1 MKHQN
6 LEDFALR
13 VKPRTATTILLW
25 AMVGFVVIFFLWAA
39 FAELERTVRAEG
51 RVVPNSQLQIVSNY
65 EGGIVEAILVE
76 PGEEVRVGQEMIR
89 LDPTQTGADLGG
101 GQALVSALQIKS
113 ARLEAEVQGRSPVF
127 PVASDATTAEQVRI
141 ERALHASRMAD
152 LASLGS
158 GAQARVLQAER
169 SAAEAAAMLEA
180 RDAAREARAAEA
192 ELLLSLV
199 ERGIEPRLSLMQAES
214 AANIAS
220 REAAAAA
227 ASLSRAQAGIAEA
240 RASAARVRQEWRALA
255 ATELA
260 TTQAELT
267 VRRNALPALAERAD
281 RTLVRSPLAGRI
293 NRVLVTTIGGSVAPG
308 APLVEIVPSDENLL
322 VEARVRPQDIA
333 FVHIGQQAKVDV
345 TAYDPGVY
353 GGLEAKVIAISPDAV
368 TDEQSGESFYI
379 VRVRTA
385 QNALRDGNGQLLPI
399 GPGMVANVSLIGD
412 TRTVLEYLLS
422 PITKLRDSA
431 FRE

>member
-1 MKHQN
+1 MEHRN
-6 LEDFALR
+6 LEDLALR

-25 AMVGFVVIFFLWAA
+25 AMVAFVVVFFLWAG
-39 FAELERTVRAEG
+39 FAELERTVRAQG
-51 RVVPNSQLQIVSNY
+51 RVVPNSQLQIVSNH

-76 PGEEVRVGQEMIR
+76 PGEEVDVGQEMIR
-89 LDPTQTGADLGG
+89 LDPTQTGADLGS

-113 ARLEAEVQGRSPVF
+113 ARLEAEVQGRTPVF
-127 PVASDATTAEQVRI
+127 PAAGDATTAEQVRI

-152 LASLGS
+152 LASLGA
-158 GAQARVLQAER
+158 GAQARVAQAER
-169 SAAEAAAMLEA
+169 SAAEAGAMLEA
-180 RDAAREARAAEA
+180 RNAAREARTAEA
-192 ELLLSLV
+192 ELLQSLV
-199 ERGIEPRLSLMQAES
+199 ERGIEPRLTLMQAES

-227 ASLSRAQAGIAEA
+227 ASLARAQAGIAEA

-255 ATELA
+255 ANELA
-260 TTQAELT
+260 STQAELA
-267 VRRNALPALAERAD
+267 VRRSAMPALTERAN
-281 RTLVRSPLAGRI
+281 RTVVRSPLAGRI

-308 APLVEIVPSDENLL
+308 APLVEIVPGDENLL

-333 FVHIGQQAKVDV
+333 FIHLGQRAKVEV
-345 TAYDPGVY
+345 TAYDPSVY
-353 GGLEAKVIAISPDAV
+353 GGLEAEVVAISPDAV
-368 TDEQSGESFYI
+368 PDEQSGETFYI

-385 QNALRDGNGQLLPI
+385 ENVLRSGANRALPI

-412 TRTVLEYLLS
+412 TRTVLDYLLS

-431 FRE
+431 LRE

>member
-1 MKHQN
+1 MEHRN
-6 LEDFALR
+6 LEDLALR

-25 AMVGFVVIFFLWAA
+25 AMVAFVVVFFLWAG
-39 FAELERTVRAEG
+39 FAELERTVRAQG
-51 RVVPNSQLQIVSNY
+51 RVVPNSQLQIVSNH

-76 PGEEVRVGQEMIR
+76 PGEEVDVGQEMIR
-89 LDPTQTGADLGG
+89 LDPTQTGADLGS

-113 ARLEAEVQGRSPVF
+113 ARLEAEVQGRTPVF
-127 PVASDATTAEQVRI
+127 PAAGDATTAEQVRI

-152 LASLGS
+152 LASLGA
-158 GAQARVLQAER
+158 GAQARVAQAER
-169 SAAEAAAMLEA
+169 SAAEAGAMLEA
-180 RDAAREARAAEA
+180 RNAAREARTAEA
-192 ELLLSLV
+192 ELLQSLV
-199 ERGIEPRLSLMQAES
+199 ERGIEPRLTLMQAES

-227 ASLSRAQAGIAEA
+227 ASLARAQAGITEA

-255 ATELA
+255 ANELA
-260 TTQAELT
+260 STQAELA
-267 VRRNALPALAERAD
+267 VRRSAMPALTERAN
-281 RTLVRSPLAGRI
+281 RTVVRSPLAGRI

-308 APLVEIVPSDENLL
+308 APLVEIVPGDENLL

-333 FVHIGQQAKVDV
+333 FIHLGQRAKVEV
-345 TAYDPGVY
+345 TAYDPSVY
-353 GGLEAKVIAISPDAV
+353 GGLEAEVVAISPDAV
-368 TDEQSGESFYI
+368 PDEQSGETFYI

-385 QNALRDGNGQLLPI
+385 ENVLRSGANRALPI

-412 TRTVLEYLLS
+412 TRTVLDYLLS

-431 FRE
+431 LRE

>member
-1 MKHQN
+1 MEHRN
-6 LEDFALR
+6 LEDLALR

-25 AMVGFVVIFFLWAA
+25 AMVAFVVVFFIWAG
-39 FAELERTVRAEG
+39 FAELERTVRAQG
-51 RVVPNSQLQIVSNY
+51 RVVPNSQLQIVSNH

-76 PGEEVRVGQEMIR
+76 PGEEVDVGQELIR
-89 LDPTQTGADLGG
+89 LDPTQTGADLGS

-113 ARLEAEVQGRSPVF
+113 ARLEAEVQGRTPVF
-127 PVASDATTAEQVRI
+127 PAAGDATTAEQVRI

-152 LASLGS
+152 LASLGA
-158 GAQARVLQAER
+158 GAQARVAQAER
-169 SAAEAAAMLEA
+169 SAAEAGAMLEA
-180 RDAAREARAAEA
+180 RNAAREARTAEA
-192 ELLLSLV
+192 ELLQSLV
-199 ERGIEPRLSLMQAES
+199 ERGIEPRLTLMQAES

-227 ASLSRAQAGIAEA
+227 ASLARAQAGIAEA

-255 ATELA
+255 ANELA
-260 TTQAELT
+260 STQAELA
-267 VRRNALPALAERAD
+267 VRRSAMPALTERAN
-281 RTLVRSPLAGRI
+281 RTVVRSPLAGRI

-308 APLVEIVPSDENLL
+308 APLVEIVPGDENLL

-333 FVHIGQQAKVDV
+333 FIHLGQRAKVEV
-345 TAYDPGVY
+345 TAYDPSVY
-353 GGLEAKVIAISPDAV
+353 GGLEAEVVAISPDAV
-368 TDEQSGESFYI
+368 PDEQSGETFYI

-385 QNALRDGNGQLLPI
+385 ENVLRSGANRALPI

-412 TRTVLEYLLS
+412 TRTVLDYLLS

-431 FRE
+431 LRE

>member
-1 MKHQN
+1 
-6 LEDFALR
+6 
-13 VKPRTATTILLW
+13 
-25 AMVGFVVIFFLWAA
+25 
-39 FAELERTVRAEG
+39 
-51 RVVPNSQLQIVSNY
+51 
-65 EGGIVEAILVE
+65 
-76 PGEEVRVGQEMIR
+76 MIR

-113 ARLEAEVQGRSPVF
+113 ARLEAEVQGRTPIF
-127 PVASDATTAEQVRI
+127 PAATDTTTAEQVRI

-152 LASLGS
+152 LASLGA
-158 GAQARVLQAER
+158 GAQARVMQAER
-169 SAAEAAAMLEA
+169 SAAEAAAILEA
-180 RDAAREARAAEA
+180 RNAARESRTAEA
-192 ELLLSLV
+192 ALLQSLV

-260 TTQAELT
+260 TTQAELA
-267 VRRNALPALAERAD
+267 VRRTAMPALAERAN
-281 RTLVRSPLAGRI
+281 RTVVRSPLAGRI
-293 NRVLVTTIGGSVAPG
+293 NRVLVSTIGGSVAPG
-308 APLVEIVPSDENLL
+308 APLVEIVPSDDNLI

-333 FVHIGQQAKVDV
+333 FVHIGQRSKVDV
-345 TAYDPGVY
+345 TAYDPSVY
-353 GGLEAKVIAISPDAV
+353 GGLEAEVVAISPDAV

-385 QNALRDGNGQLLPI
+385 QTALRDREGGMLPI
-399 GPGMVANVSLIGD
+399 GPGMVANVSLLGD

>member
-1 MKHQN
+1 MEHRN
-6 LEDFALR
+6 LEDLALR

-25 AMVGFVVIFFLWAA
+25 AMVAFVVVFFLWAG
-39 FAELERTVRAEG
+39 FAELERTVRAQG
-51 RVVPNSQLQIVSNY
+51 RVVPNSQLQIVSNH

-76 PGEEVRVGQEMIR
+76 PGEEVDVGQEMIR
-89 LDPTQTGADLGG
+89 LDPTQTGADLGS

-113 ARLEAEVQGRSPVF
+113 ARLEAEVQGRTPVF
-127 PVASDATTAEQVRI
+127 PAAGDATTAEQVRV

-152 LASLGS
+152 LASLGA
-158 GAQARVLQAER
+158 GAQARVAQAER
-169 SAAEAAAMLEA
+169 SAAEAGAMLEA
-180 RDAAREARAAEA
+180 RNAAREARTAEA
-192 ELLLSLV
+192 ELLQSLV
-199 ERGIEPRLSLMQAES
+199 ERGIEPRLTLMQAES

-227 ASLSRAQAGIAEA
+227 ASLARAQVGIAEA

-255 ATELA
+255 ANELA
-260 TTQAELT
+260 STQAELA
-267 VRRNALPALAERAD
+267 VRRSAMPALTERAN
-281 RTLVRSPLAGRI
+281 RTVVRSPLAGRI

-308 APLVEIVPSDENLL
+308 APLVEIVPGDENLL

-333 FVHIGQQAKVDV
+333 FIHLGQRAKVEV
-345 TAYDPGVY
+345 TAYDPSVY
-353 GGLEAKVIAISPDAV
+353 GGLEAEVVAISPDAV
-368 TDEQSGESFYI
+368 PDEQSGETFYI

-385 QNALRDGNGQLLPI
+385 ENVLRSGSNRALPI

-412 TRTVLEYLLS
+412 TRTVLDYLLS

-431 FRE
+431 LRE

>member
-1 MKHQN
+1 MEHRN
-6 LEDFALR
+6 LEDLALR

-25 AMVGFVVIFFLWAA
+25 AMVAFVVVFFLWAG
-39 FAELERTVRAEG
+39 FAELERTVRAQG
-51 RVVPNSQLQIVSNY
+51 RVVPNSQLQIVSNH

-76 PGEEVRVGQEMIR
+76 PGEEVDVGQEMIR
-89 LDPTQTGADLGG
+89 LDPTQTGADLGS

-113 ARLEAEVQGRSPVF
+113 ARLEAEVQGRTPVF
-127 PVASDATTAEQVRI
+127 PAAGDATTAEQVRI

-152 LASLGS
+152 LASLGA
-158 GAQARVLQAER
+158 GAQARVAQAER
-169 SAAEAAAMLEA
+169 SAAEAGAMLEA
-180 RDAAREARAAEA
+180 RNAAREARTAEA
-192 ELLLSLV
+192 ELLQSLV
-199 ERGIEPRLSLMQAES
+199 ERGIEPRLTLMQAES

-227 ASLSRAQAGIAEA
+227 ASLARAQAGIAEA

-255 ATELA
+255 ANELA
-260 TTQAELT
+260 STQAELA
-267 VRRNALPALAERAD
+267 VRRSAMPALTERAN
-281 RTLVRSPLAGRI
+281 RTVVRSPLAGRI

-308 APLVEIVPSDENLL
+308 APLVEIVPGDENLL

-333 FVHIGQQAKVDV
+333 FIHLGQRAKVEV
-345 TAYDPGVY
+345 TAYDPSVY
-353 GGLEAKVIAISPDAV
+353 GGLEAEVVAISPDAV
-368 TDEQSGESFYI
+368 PDEQSGETFYI

-385 QNALRDGNGQLLPI
+385 ENVLRSGSNRALPI

-412 TRTVLEYLLS
+412 TRTVLDYLLS

-431 FRE
+431 LRE

>member
-1 MKHQN
+1 MEHRS
-6 LEDFALR
+6 LEDLALR

-25 AMVGFVVIFFLWAA
+25 AMVAFVVVFFLWAG
-39 FAELERTVRAEG
+39 FAELERTVRAQG
-51 RVVPNSQLQIVSNY
+51 RVVPNSQLQIVSNH

-76 PGEEVRVGQEMIR
+76 PGEEVDVGQEMIR
-89 LDPTQTGADLGG
+89 LDPTQTGADLGS

-113 ARLEAEVQGRSPVF
+113 ARLEAEVQGRTPVF
-127 PVASDATTAEQVRI
+127 PAAGDATTAEQVRI

-152 LASLGS
+152 LASLGA
-158 GAQARVLQAER
+158 GAQARVAQAER
-169 SAAEAAAMLEA
+169 SAAEAGAMLEA
-180 RDAAREARAAEA
+180 RNAAREARTAEA
-192 ELLLSLV
+192 ELLQSLV
-199 ERGIEPRLSLMQAES
+199 ERGIEPRLTLMQAES

-227 ASLSRAQAGIAEA
+227 ASLARAQAGIAEA

-255 ATELA
+255 ANELA
-260 TTQAELT
+260 STQAELA
-267 VRRNALPALAERAD
+267 VRRSAMPALTERAN
-281 RTLVRSPLAGRI
+281 RTVVRSPLAGRI

-308 APLVEIVPSDENLL
+308 APLVEIVPGDENLL

-333 FVHIGQQAKVDV
+333 FIHLGQRAKVEV
-345 TAYDPGVY
+345 TAYDPSVY
-353 GGLEAKVIAISPDAV
+353 GGLEAEVVAISPDAV
-368 TDEQSGESFYI
+368 PDEQSGETFYI

-385 QNALRDGNGQLLPI
+385 ENVLRSGANRALPI

-412 TRTVLEYLLS
+412 TRTVLDYLLS

-431 FRE
+431 LRE